1 MKNSSCHTSKTIRFR
16 SATAQGVCLLLWAA
30 LFGEV
35 HAQEPAATP
44 DQIKFFETKIRPVL
58 VEQCYECHAAG
69 AKIVQ
74 GGLRVDHREGLLR
87 GGDTGAAIVPGDTE
101 QSPLLAALRYEDVE
115 MPPKGKLPNAVIKD
129 FEAWIAMGAPDPRR
143 ADELPVARTID
154 LDEGRKH
161 WAFQPVTDPQPPVV
175 KDESWPIDTIDR
187 LILAKQE
194 SVGVQPVADADRYTW
209 LRRVSLDLTGLPP
222 TPEEI
227 EAFVRDNSPRACETV
242 VDRLLDSRGFG
253 ERWARHWMDLTGY
266 ADMIGTSNSVFAE
279 HAWRYRDYLIDA
291 FNKDKPFDRFIRE
304 QIAGDLLTASS
315 PQEQAE
321 NIIATGFLM
330 LGDVEI
336 VEPDKPKMEAD
347 HIDSQVNK
355 IGMAFLGMTLGCARC
370 HDHKFDPVGL
380 DDYYGIAGILRS
392 SPSTHKIPFGVWS
405 SLNTTE
411 LPETPEQL
419 AQRQKIEAEH
429 AEKLSNLKTEHQQLT
444 EAKQRIVEQ
453 LAKLDKSDTEKKELV
468 AVNQPLAS
476 DIQLNTS
483 IVEQTRPDTDASEQF
498 LDKESRAKQRDE
510 LTGKIK
516 KLASEIQH
524 AEFFASKVPK
534 AFAMRD
540 GEHPADMPVY
550 IRGNPYAPGAM
561 MSRSALRVA
570 SWEKFPDM
578 PTGQSGRLQL
588 ADWLADDRN
597 PLTARVTVNRIWQKL
612 FGEGLVRSVDYFGAH
627 GEVPSHP
634 ELLNHLANRFMRDN
648 WSQKQLIRSLVLSR
662 TYRLS
667 SRNDITATQ
676 IDPENKLFWRM
687 NPQRLDAEAIRDS
700 ALAVS
705 GELLVSQGGPSLVL
719 ENVENTGSLVQSG
732 VNPPNYNHRKPRPSQ
747 EFERTIYLPVMRTG
761 FPGADRIR
769 SYFDFVNPAQI
780 AGRREQSVVPTQSL
794 FLMNNDLL
802 RHRSKSLVQRL
813 LASASTQEER
823 LEQLWLRVLARP
835 MTAVERQ
842 EAIAFLDDSRSLVTN
857 EPNQSATDSIVWQE
871 LCHSLMSSN
880 HFVFRL

>member
-1 MKNSSCHTSKTIRFR
+1 MNESSSHNSHTVRYR
-16 SATAQGVCLLLWAA
+16 SATAQGVCMLLCAA
-30 LFGEV
+30 MIGEV
-35 HAQEPAATP
+35 HAQDPAATP

-58 VEQCYECHAAG
+58 VEHCYECHAAG

-87 GGDTGAAIVPGDTE
+87 GGDTGAAIVPGDAKK
-101 QSPLLAALRYEDVE
+101 SSLLAALRYEDVE

-161 WAFQPVTDPQPPVV
+161 WAFQPVADPQPPEI
-175 KDESWPIDTIDR
+175 KDESWPIDTMDR
-187 LILAKQE
+187 FILARQE
-194 SVGVQPVADADRYTW
+194 SVGLRPVADADRYTW
-209 LRRVSLDLTGLPP
+209 LRRVRLDLTGLPP
-222 TPEEI
+222 TPDEI
-227 EAFVRDNSPRACETV
+227 EAFARDNSPRACETV

-266 ADMIGTSNSVFAE
+266 ADMIGTSNNVFAE

-291 FNKDKPFDRFIRE
+291 FNEDKPFDRFIRE

-321 NIIATGFLM
+321 NMIATGFLM
-330 LGDVEI
+330 VGDIEI

-347 HIDSQVNK
+347 HIDTQVNK
-355 IGMAFLGMTLGCARC
+355 LGMAFLGMTLGCARC

-380 DDYYGIAGILRS
+380 NDYYGIAGILRS

-419 AQRQKIEAEH
+419 ADRKKIEAQH
-429 AEKLSNLKTEHQQLT
+429 AEKLSSVKKEQQQLT
-444 EAKQRIVEQ
+444 EAKQRIVDQ
-453 LAKLDKSDTEKKELV
+453 LAKLDKTEAEENELV
-468 AVNQPLAS
+468 AVKQPPAS
-476 DIQLNTS
+476 DTQIVTAK
-483 IVEQTRPDTDASEQF
+483 VEQTQPEPDASEPMP
-498 LDKESRAKQRDE
+498 DKESLAKQRDE
-510 LTGKIK
+510 IAEKIK

-550 IRGNPYAPGAM
+550 IRGNPYAPGAV

-570 SWEKFPDM
+570 SWEKFPEI
-578 PTGQSGRLQL
+578 PAGQSGRLQL
-588 ADWLADDRN
+588 ADWFADDRN

-612 FGEGLVRSVDYFGAH
+612 FGEGLVRSVDYFGTR

-634 ELLNHLANRFMRDN
+634 ELLDHLANRFMRNN

-662 TYRLS
+662 TYRMS
-667 SRNDITATQ
+667 SRNDITAMQ
-676 IDPENKLFWRM
+676 IDPENKLLWRM

-700 ALAVS
+700 ALAIS
-705 GELLVSQGGPSLVL
+705 GELIKSQGGPSLVL
-719 ENVENTGSLVQSG
+719 ENVENTGALVQSG

-769 SYFDFVNPAQI
+769 SYFDFVDPAQI

-794 FLMNNDLL
+794 FLMNNVFFRRRSRSVVEQLL
-802 RHRSKSLVQRL
+802 V
-813 LASASTQEER
+813 SASTQEER
-823 LEQLWLRVLARP
+823 LEQLWMRVLARP
-835 MTAVERQ
+835 MTAVERK
-842 EAIAFLDDSRSLVTN
+842 EAIAFLDDSRSLVAN
-857 EPNQSATDSIVWQE
+857 EPNQSATDIIVWQE

>member
-1 MKNSSCHTSKTIRFR
+1 MNESSSHNSHTVRYR
-16 SATAQGVCLLLWAA
+16 SATAQGVCMLLCAA
-30 LFGEV
+30 MIGEV
-35 HAQEPAATP
+35 HAQDPAATP

-58 VEQCYECHAAG
+58 VEHCYECHAAG

-87 GGDTGAAIVPGDTE
+87 GGDTGAAIVPGDAKK
-101 QSPLLAALRYEDVE
+101 SSLLAALRYEDVE

-161 WAFQPVTDPQPPVV
+161 WAFQPVADPQPPEI
-175 KDESWPIDTIDR
+175 KDESWPIDTMDR
-187 LILAKQE
+187 FILARQE
-194 SVGVQPVADADRYTW
+194 SVGLRPVADADRYTW
-209 LRRVSLDLTGLPP
+209 LRRVRLDLTGLPP
-222 TPEEI
+222 TPDEI
-227 EAFVRDNSPRACETV
+227 EAFARDNSPRACETV

-266 ADMIGTSNSVFAE
+266 ADMIGTSNNVFAE

-291 FNKDKPFDRFIRE
+291 FNEDKPFDRFIRE

-321 NIIATGFLM
+321 NMIATGFLM
-330 LGDVEI
+330 VGDIEI

-347 HIDSQVNK
+347 HIDTQVNK
-355 IGMAFLGMTLGCARC
+355 LGMAFLGMTLGCARC

-380 DDYYGIAGILRS
+380 NDYYGIAGILRS

-419 AQRQKIEAEH
+419 ADRKKIEAQH
-429 AEKLSNLKTEHQQLT
+429 AEKLSSVKKEQQQLT
-444 EAKQRIVEQ
+444 EAKQRIVDQ
-453 LAKLDKSDTEKKELV
+453 LAKLDKTEAEENELV
-468 AVNQPLAS
+468 AVKQPPAS
-476 DIQLNTS
+476 DTQIVTAK
-483 IVEQTRPDTDASEQF
+483 VEQTQPEPDASEPMP
-498 LDKESRAKQRDE
+498 DKESLAKQRDE
-510 LTGKIK
+510 IAEKIK

-550 IRGNPYAPGAM
+550 IRGNPYAPGAV

-570 SWEKFPDM
+570 SWEKFPEI
-578 PTGQSGRLQL
+578 PAGQSGRLQL
-588 ADWLADDRN
+588 ADWFADDRN

-612 FGEGLVRSVDYFGAH
+612 FGEGLVRSVDYFGTR

-634 ELLNHLANRFMRDN
+634 ELLDHLANRFMRNN

-662 TYRLS
+662 TYRMS
-667 SRNDITATQ
+667 SRNDITAMQ
-676 IDPENKLFWRM
+676 IDPENKLLWRM

-700 ALAVS
+700 ALAIS
-705 GELLVSQGGPSLVL
+705 GELIKSQGGPSLVL
-719 ENVENTGSLVQSG
+719 ENVENTGALVQSG

-769 SYFDFVNPAQI
+769 SYFDFVDPAQI

-794 FLMNNDLL
+794 FLMNNDFFRRRSRSVVEQLL
-802 RHRSKSLVQRL
+802 V
-813 LASASTQEER
+813 SASTQEER
-823 LEQLWLRVLARP
+823 LEQLWMRVLARP
-835 MTAVERQ
+835 MTAVERR
-842 EAIAFLDDSRSLVTN
+842 EAIAFLDDSRSLVAN
-857 EPNQSATDSIVWQE
+857 EPNQSATDIIVWQE

>member
-1 MKNSSCHTSKTIRFR
+1 MI
-16 SATAQGVCLLLWAA
+16 A
-30 LFGEV
+30 
-35 HAQEPAATP
+35 
-44 DQIKFFETKIRPVL
+44 
-58 VEQCYECHAAG
+58 Y
-69 AKIVQ
+69 
-74 GGLRVDHREGLLR
+74 
-87 GGDTGAAIVPGDTE
+87 
-101 QSPLLAALRYEDVE
+101 LLA
-115 MPPKGKLPNAVIKD
+115 
-129 FEAWIAMGAPDPRR
+129 
-143 ADELPVARTID
+143 
-154 LDEGRKH
+154 
-161 WAFQPVTDPQPPVV
+161 Q
-175 KDESWPIDTIDR
+175 
-187 LILAKQE
+187 QE

-222 TPEEI
+222 TPDEI
-227 EAFVRDNSPRACETV
+227 EAFVRDNSPCACETV

-347 HIDSQVNK
+347 HIDTQVNK
-355 IGMAFLGMTLGCARC
+355 IGLAFLGMTLGCARC

-380 DDYYGIAGILRS
+380 NDYYGIAGILRS

-405 SLNTTE
+405 SLNSTE

-419 AQRQKIEAEH
+419 AERQGIEAEH
-429 AEKLSNLKTEHQQLT
+429 AENLSQLKTEKQQLT
-444 EAKQRIVEQ
+444 EAKQRIVDQ
-453 LAKLDKSDTEKKELV
+453 LAELDKSDAEKQELV
-468 AVNQPLAS
+468 AVNQPPAS
-476 DIQLNTS
+476 DTQVVTAK
-483 IVEQTRPDTDASEQF
+483 VEQAQPETKAYEPL
-498 LDKESRAKQRDE
+498 LDKESLAKQRDE
-510 LTGKIK
+510 FAEKIK
-516 KLASEIQH
+516 KLASAIQH

-550 IRGNPYAPGAM
+550 IRGNPYAPGAV

-570 SWEKFPDM
+570 SWEKFPEI

-597 PLTARVTVNRIWQKL
+597 PLTARVAVNRIWQKL
-612 FGEGLVRSVDYFGAH
+612 FGEGLVRSVDYFGAR

-634 ELLNHLANRFMRDN
+634 ELLDHLATRFMRNN

-662 TYRLS
+662 TYRMS
-667 SRNDITATQ
+667 SRNETPNVAGTLRVPSAKISLLNSTKDGHGTRSVPATLV
-676 IDPENKLFWRM
+676 DPENKLLWRM

-700 ALAVS
+700 ALAIS
-705 GELLVSQGGPSLVL
+705 GELLASHGGPSLVL
-719 ENVENTGSLVQSG
+719 ENVENTGSLVRSG

-769 SYFDFVNPAQI
+769 SYFDFVDPAQI

-794 FLMNNDLL
+794 FLMNNELF
-802 RHRSKSLVQRL
+802 RRRSKSMVERL

-842 EAIAFLDDSRSLVTN
+842 EAIAFLDESRSLVTN
-857 EPNQSATDSIVWQE
+857 EPNQSAADSIVWQE
-871 LCHSLMSSN
+871 LCHSLLSSN

>member
-1 MKNSSCHTSKTIRFR
+1 MKESRSHKSNTVRYR
-16 SATAQGVCLLLWAA
+16 SATAQGVWLLLCAS

-35 HAQEPAATP
+35 HAQESAATP

-87 GGDTGAAIVPGDTE
+87 GGDTGAAIVPGDAE
-101 QSPLLAALRYEDVE
+101 KSSLLAALRYEDVE

-143 ADELPVARTID
+143 VDELPVARTID

-161 WAFQPVTDPQPPVV
+161 WAFQPVADPQPPEI
-175 KDESWPIDTIDR
+175 KDESWPIDTMDR
-187 LILAKQE
+187 FVLARQE
-194 SVGVQPVADADRYTW
+194 SVGLRPVADADRYTW

-222 TPEEI
+222 TPDEI
-227 EAFVRDNSPRACETV
+227 EAFIRDNSPRACETV

-266 ADMIGTSNSVFAE
+266 ADMIGTSNNVFAE

-291 FNKDKPFDRFIRE
+291 FNEDKPFDRFICE

-321 NIIATGFLM
+321 NMIATGFLM
-330 LGDVEI
+330 VGDIEI

-347 HIDSQVNK
+347 HIDTQVNK
-355 IGMAFLGMTLGCARC
+355 LGMAFLGMTLGCARC

-380 DDYYGIAGILRS
+380 NDYYGIAGILRS

-419 AQRQKIEAEH
+419 ADRKKIEAQH
-429 AEKLSNLKTEHQQLT
+429 AEKLSSLNKEQQQLT
-444 EAKQRIVEQ
+444 EAKQRIVDQ
-453 LAKLDKSDTEKKELV
+453 LATLDRTEAEQNELV
-468 AVNQPLAS
+468 AVKQPPAS
-476 DIQLNTS
+476 DTQIVTAK
-483 IVEQTRPDTDASEQF
+483 VEQTQPEPDASEPMP
-498 LDKESRAKQRDE
+498 DKESLAKQRDE
-510 LTGKIK
+510 IAEKIK

-550 IRGNPYAPGAM
+550 IRGNPYAPGAV

-570 SWEKFPDM
+570 SWEKFPEI
-578 PTGQSGRLQL
+578 PAGQSGRLQL

-612 FGEGLVRSVDYFGAH
+612 FGEGLVRSVDYFGTR

-634 ELLNHLANRFMRDN
+634 ELLDHLANRFMRNN

-662 TYRLS
+662 TYRMRS
-667 SRNDITATQ
+667 TNNMTAMQ
-676 IDPENKLFWRM
+676 IDPENKLLWRM

-700 ALAVS
+700 ALAIS
-705 GELLVSQGGPSLVL
+705 GELIKSQGGPSLVL
-719 ENVENTGSLVQSG
+719 ENVENTGALVQSG

-769 SYFDFVNPAQI
+769 SYFDFVDPAQI
-780 AGRREQSVVPTQSL
+780 AGKREQSVVPTQSL
-794 FLMNNDLL
+794 FLMNNDFF
-802 RHRSKSLVQRL
+802 RRRSRSMVEQL

-823 LEQLWLRVLARP
+823 LEQLWMRVLARP
-835 MTAVERQ
+835 MTAVERR
-842 EAIAFLDDSRSLVTN
+842 EAIAFLDDSRSLVAN
-857 EPNQSATDSIVWQE
+857 EPNQTATDIIVWQE

>member
-1 MKNSSCHTSKTIRFR
+1 MKESRSHKSNTVRYR
-16 SATAQGVCLLLWAA
+16 SATAQGVWLLLCAA

-35 HAQEPAATP
+35 HAQESAATP

-69 AKIVQ
+69 ARIVQ

-87 GGDTGAAIVPGDTE
+87 GGDTGAAIVPGDAE
-101 QSPLLAALRYEDVE
+101 KSSLLAALRYEDVE

-161 WAFQPVTDPQPPVV
+161 WAFQPVADPQPPEI
-175 KDESWPIDTIDR
+175 KDESWPIDTMDR
-187 LILAKQE
+187 FVLARQE
-194 SVGVQPVADADRYTW
+194 SVGLRPVADADRYTW

-222 TPEEI
+222 TPDEI
-227 EAFVRDNSPRACETV
+227 EAFIRDNSPRACETV

-291 FNKDKPFDRFIRE
+291 FNEDKPFDRFIRE

-321 NIIATGFLM
+321 NMIATGFLM
-330 LGDVEI
+330 VGDIEI

-347 HIDSQVNK
+347 HIDTQVNK
-355 IGMAFLGMTLGCARC
+355 LGIAFLGMTLGCARC

-380 DDYYGIAGILRS
+380 NDYYGIAGILRS

-419 AQRQKIEAEH
+419 ADRKKIEAQH
-429 AEKLSNLKTEHQQLT
+429 AEKLSSLKKEQQQLT
-444 EAKQRIVEQ
+444 EAKQRIVDQ
-453 LAKLDKSDTEKKELV
+453 LATLNRTEAEKKELV
-468 AVNQPLAS
+468 AVKKPPAS
-476 DIQLNTS
+476 DTQIVTAK
-483 IVEQTRPDTDASEQF
+483 VEQTQPEPDASEPMP
-498 LDKESRAKQRDE
+498 DKESLAKQRDE
-510 LTGKIK
+510 IAEKIK

-540 GEHPADMPVY
+540 GEHPTDMPVY
-550 IRGNPYAPGAM
+550 IRGNPYAPGAV

-570 SWEKFPDM
+570 SWEKFPEI
-578 PTGQSGRLQL
+578 PAGQSGRLQL
-588 ADWLADDRN
+588 AGWLADDRN

-612 FGEGLVRSVDYFGAH
+612 FGEGLVRSVDYFGTR

-634 ELLNHLANRFMRDN
+634 ELLDHLANRFMRNN
-648 WSQKQLIRSLVLSR
+648 WSQKRLIRSLVLSR
-662 TYRLS
+662 TYRMS
-667 SRNDITATQ
+667 SRNDIAAMQ
-676 IDPENKLFWRM
+676 IDPENKLLWRM

-700 ALAVS
+700 ALAIS
-705 GELLVSQGGPSLVL
+705 GELIKSQGGPSLVL
-719 ENVENTGSLVQSG
+719 ENVENTGALVQSG

-769 SYFDFVNPAQI
+769 SYFDFVDPAQI
-780 AGRREQSVVPTQSL
+780 AGKREQSVVPTQSL
-794 FLMNNDLL
+794 FLMNNDFF
-802 RHRSKSLVQRL
+802 RRRSRSMVEQL

-823 LEQLWLRVLARP
+823 LEQLWMRVLARP
-835 MTAVERQ
+835 MTAVERR
-842 EAIAFLDDSRSLVTN
+842 EAIAFLDDSRSLVAN
-857 EPNQSATDSIVWQE
+857 EPNQTATDIIVWQE

>member
-1 MKNSSCHTSKTIRFR
+1 MKESNSLNSNTVRFR
-16 SATAQGVCLLLWAA
+16 RATVQGVCLLLSAA
-30 LFGEV
+30 LLGEV

-44 DQIKFFETKIRPVL
+44 DQMKFFETKIRPVL

-87 GGDTGAAIVPGDTE
+87 GGDTGAALVPGDTE
-101 QSPLLAALRYEDVE
+101 NSLLLAALRYEDVE
-115 MPPKGKLPNAVIKD
+115 MPPKGKLPSAVIQD

-143 ADELPVARTID
+143 ADELPVSRTID

-161 WAFQPVTDPQPPVV
+161 WAFQPVTDPQPPMV
-175 KDESWPIDTIDR
+175 KDESWPIDAIDR
-187 LILAKQE
+187 FILARQE
-194 SVGVQPVADADRYTW
+194 SVGLQPVADADRYTW

-222 TPEEI
+222 TPDEI

-347 HIDSQVNK
+347 HIDSQVSK

-380 DDYYGIAGILRS
+380 NDYYGIAGILRS

-405 SLNTTE
+405 SLNSTE
-411 LPETPEQL
+411 LPETQEQL
-419 AQRQKIEAEH
+419 AERQKIEAQH
-429 AEKLSNLKTEHQQLT
+429 AEKLSQLKTEKQQLT
-444 EAKQRIVEQ
+444 EAKQRIVDQ
-453 LAKLDKSDTEKKELV
+453 LAKLDRSETERIQLV
-468 AVNQPLAS
+468 AVNQPPAA
-476 DIQLNTS
+476 DTQAVPAK
-483 IVEQTRPDTDASEQF
+483 VEQTQPETVASEPS
-498 LDKESRAKQRDE
+498 LDKESLAKQRDE
-510 LTGKIK
+510 LAENIK
-516 KLASEIQH
+516 KLASAIQH

-550 IRGNPYAPGAM
+550 IRGNPYAPGAV

-570 SWEKFPDM
+570 SWEKFPEI

-588 ADWLADDRN
+588 ADWLADNRN
-597 PLTARVTVNRIWQKL
+597 PLTARVAVNRIWQKL
-612 FGEGLVRSVDYFGAH
+612 FGEGLVRSVDYFGAR

-634 ELLNHLANRFMRDN
+634 ELLDHLAHRFMRDN
-648 WSQKQLIRSLVLSR
+648 WSQKHLIRSLVLSR

-667 SRNDITATQ
+667 SRSDLTAMQ
-676 IDPENKLFWRM
+676 IDPENKLLWRM
-687 NPQRLDAEAIRDS
+687 NPQRLDAEALRDS
-700 ALAVS
+700 ALAIS

-719 ENVENTGSLVQSG
+719 ENVENTGALVQSG

-747 EFERTIYLPVMRTG
+747 EFERTIYLPVMRIG

-769 SYFDFVNPAQI
+769 SYFDFVDPAQI

-794 FLMNNDLL
+794 FLMNNELL
-802 RHRSKSLVQRL
+802 RRRSKSMVERL

-835 MTAVERQ
+835 MTTVERQ
-842 EAIAFLDDSRSLVTN
+842 EALAFLDDSRSLLTH
-857 EPNQSATDSIVWQE
+857 EPNQSAADSIVWQE

>member
-1 MKNSSCHTSKTIRFR
+1 MKESRSHKSNTVRYR
-16 SATAQGVCLLLWAA
+16 SATAQGVWLLLCAS

-35 HAQEPAATP
+35 HAQESAATP

-87 GGDTGAAIVPGDTE
+87 GGDTGAAIVPGDAE
-101 QSPLLAALRYEDVE
+101 KSSLLAALRYEDVE

-143 ADELPVARTID
+143 VDELPVARTID

-161 WAFQPVTDPQPPVV
+161 WAFQPVADPQPPEI
-175 KDESWPIDTIDR
+175 KDESWPIDTMDR
-187 LILAKQE
+187 FVLARQE
-194 SVGVQPVADADRYTW
+194 SVGLRPVADADRYTW

-222 TPEEI
+222 TPDEI
-227 EAFVRDNSPRACETV
+227 EAFIRDNSPRACETV

-266 ADMIGTSNSVFAE
+266 ADMIGTSNNVFAE

-291 FNKDKPFDRFIRE
+291 FNEDKPFDRFICE

-321 NIIATGFLM
+321 NMIATGFLM
-330 LGDVEI
+330 VGDIEI

-347 HIDSQVNK
+347 HIDTQVNK
-355 IGMAFLGMTLGCARC
+355 LGMAFLGMTLGCARC

-380 DDYYGIAGILRS
+380 NDYYGIAGILRS

-419 AQRQKIEAEH
+419 ADRKKIEAQH
-429 AEKLSNLKTEHQQLT
+429 AEKLSSLNKEQQQLT
-444 EAKQRIVEQ
+444 EAKQRIVDQ
-453 LAKLDKSDTEKKELV
+453 LATLDRTEAEQNELV
-468 AVNQPLAS
+468 AVKQPPAS
-476 DIQLNTS
+476 DTQIVTAK
-483 IVEQTRPDTDASEQF
+483 VEQTQPEPDASEPMP
-498 LDKESRAKQRDE
+498 DKESLAKQRDE
-510 LTGKIK
+510 IAEKIK

-550 IRGNPYAPGAM
+550 IRGNPYAPGAV

-570 SWEKFPDM
+570 SWEKFPEI
-578 PTGQSGRLQL
+578 PAGQSGRLQL

-612 FGEGLVRSVDYFGAH
+612 FGEGLVRSVDYFGTR

-634 ELLNHLANRFMRDN
+634 ELLDHLANRFMRNN

-662 TYRLS
+662 TYRMS
-667 SRNDITATQ
+667 SRNDITAMQ
-676 IDPENKLFWRM
+676 IDPENKLLWRM

-700 ALAVS
+700 ALAIS
-705 GELLVSQGGPSLVL
+705 DELLKSQGGPSLVL
-719 ENVENTGSLVQSG
+719 ENVENTGALVQSG

-769 SYFDFVNPAQI
+769 SYFDFVDPAQI
-780 AGRREQSVVPTQSL
+780 AGKREQSVVPTQSL
-794 FLMNNDLL
+794 FLMNNDFF
-802 RHRSKSLVQRL
+802 RRRSRSMVEQL

-823 LEQLWLRVLARP
+823 LEQLWMRVLARP
-835 MTAVERQ
+835 MTAVERR
-842 EAIAFLDDSRSLVTN
+842 EAIAFLDDSRSLVAN
-857 EPNQSATDSIVWQE
+857 EPNQTATDIIVWQE

>member
-1 MKNSSCHTSKTIRFR
+1 MNESSSHNTNTFQFR
-16 SATAQGVCLLLWAA
+16 TATAQNVCLLLCAA
-30 LFGEV
+30 MFGEV
-35 HAQEPAATP
+35 HAQDPASTP

-58 VEQCYECHAAG
+58 VEHCYECHAAG

-87 GGDTGAAIVPGDTE
+87 GGDTGAAIVPGDAE
-101 QSPLLAALRYEDVE
+101 KSSLLAALRFEDVE

-143 ADELPVARTID
+143 ADELPAARTIN

-161 WAFQPVTDPQPPVV
+161 WAFQPVADPQPPVV
-175 KDESWPIDTIDR
+175 KDESWPIDTLDR
-187 LILAKQE
+187 FILARQE
-194 SVGVQPVADADRYTW
+194 SVGLRPVADADRYTW

-222 TPEEI
+222 TPDEI
-227 EAFVRDNSPRACETV
+227 EAFIRDNSPRACETV

-330 LGDVEI
+330 VGDIEI

-347 HIDSQVNK
+347 HVDTQVNK
-355 IGMAFLGMTLGCARC
+355 LGMAFLGMTLGCARC

-380 DDYYGIAGILRS
+380 NDYYGIAGILRS

-419 AQRQKIEAEH
+419 ADRKKIEAQH
-429 AEKLSNLKTEHQQLT
+429 AEKLSSLKKEQQQLT
-444 EAKQRIVEQ
+444 EAKQRIVDQ
-453 LAKLDKSDTEKKELV
+453 LTTLDRTEAEKKKLV
-468 AVNQPLAS
+468 AVKQPTAS
-476 DIQLNTS
+476 DIQIVTAK
-483 IVEQTRPDTDASEQF
+483 VEQTQPEPDASEPMP
-498 LDKESRAKQRDE
+498 DKESLAKQRDE
-510 LTGKIK
+510 IAEKIK

-550 IRGNPYAPGAM
+550 IRGNPYAPGAV

-570 SWEKFPDM
+570 SWEKFPEI
-578 PTGQSGRLQL
+578 PAGQSGRLQL
-588 ADWLADDRN
+588 ADWLADDLN

-612 FGEGLVRSVDYFGAH
+612 FGEGLVRSVDYFGTR

-634 ELLNHLANRFMRDN
+634 ELLDHLANRFMRNN
-648 WSQKQLIRSLVLSR
+648 WSQKQLIRTLVLSR
-662 TYRLS
+662 TYRMS
-667 SRNDITATQ
+667 SRNDITAMQ
-676 IDPENKLFWRM
+676 IDPENKLLWRM

-700 ALAVS
+700 ALAIS
-705 GELLVSQGGPSLVL
+705 DELLKSQGGPSLVL
-719 ENVENTGSLVQSG
+719 ENVENTGALVQSG

-769 SYFDFVNPAQI
+769 SYFDFVDPAQI
-780 AGRREQSVVPTQSL
+780 AGKREQSVVPTQSL
-794 FLMNNDLL
+794 FLMNNDFF
-802 RHRSKSLVQRL
+802 RRRSRSMVERL

-823 LEQLWLRVLARP
+823 LEQLWMRVLARP
-835 MTAVERQ
+835 MTAVERN
-842 EAIAFLDDSRSLVTN
+842 EAIAFLDDSRSLVAN
-857 EPNQSATDSIVWQE
+857 EPNQSATDIIVWQE